1 MCAMGC
7 GSDPIPELAAVEDP
21 EPETEPDP
29 DKPAEQPQV
38 VSLDAFRRRTPSKS

>member
-1 MCAMGC
+1 VRFALRFRP
-7 GSDPIPELAAVEDP
+7 DPAADAVEEP

-38 VSLDAFRRRTPSKS
+38 VSLDAFRRRPPWNS